1 MINNPLAPKPN
12 ILVRI
17 INKAANISDS
27 IMGFMMLGIAVL
39 TVIDVSMRHFFAK
52 PTSWIYTVCV
62 YALIWYSFIVAA
74 QALVGDHHIKVDMLI
89 NLLHGK
95 ARIATDAL
103 AYLFITIYSGMLSY
117 FAFTT
122 MAKNIRMGAKSIGT
136 VRIPLWLV
144 QLGIVL
150 GAVLLCL
157 EAVNL
162 LAHKIV
168 DWKRAGFKPGKGI
181 HENPYIVLVIFIVV
195 FAAGLWVFS
204 FNRGFGM
211 IITVFAVL
219 LVGVPVFAGLGMVGA
234 IGLYIMMGA
243 KAGVGQ
249 IATIAQKGVESYTL
263 LAIPLFVLA
272 GNLLVESGIGAELYD
287 FCAKWAGHLPGGIAI
302 ATIVAC
308 AIFAA
313 ISGSSVATAA
323 IIGSVALPELK
334 KYKYDTNMSLGLLAA
349 GGTLGILIPPSS
361 SMIVYS
367 TITEESTGKLFMG
380 GVIPGIIMAIIFSV
394 YAVVSCK
401 ITGKYEKM
409 PKASWGD
416 RGRNLVS
423 SIWGLLTPVIIL
435 ASIYTGFCTPTEA
448 AAVAVIY
455 ALAVSLIRK
464 KISLKDIPRIVKM
477 GNGSAGMIM
486 MIVAGAL
493 IFGNLITITQ
503 AAQNIIN
510 YVAKHNIAPGLVL
523 LVMCFL
529 FVILGMFLE
538 VISIMYITMP
548 IVFPLMTG
556 LGYNG
561 IWFGVFVTLLMEMA
575 LITPPVG
582 LNSFVIQ
589 GISKEPMAKVIRGV
603 LPFMLL
609 LALGLALLYLFPEL
623 ALWLPSEMA

>member
-1 MINNPLAPKPN
+1 MANNALAAKPN

-17 INKAANISDS
+17 INKAADISDS
-27 IMGFMMLGIAVL
+27 VMGFVMLGIAAL
-39 TVIDVSMRHFFAK
+39 TVIDVCMRHFLAK

-89 NLLHGK
+89 NLFHGR

-103 AYLFITIYSGMLSY
+103 AYLFITIYSGMLTY

-122 MAKNIRMGAKSIGT
+122 MLKNLRMGAKSIGT
-136 VRIPLWLV
+136 VRIPIWII

-150 GAVLLCL
+150 GAALLCL
-157 EAVNL
+157 EAINL
-162 LAHKIV
+162 LIHKLA

-181 HENPYIVLVIFIVV
+181 HENPYIVLVIFIAV
-195 FAAGLWVFS
+195 FAAGLCVFR

-211 IITVFAVL
+211 IITVFAIL

-243 KAGVGQ
+243 KAGLGQ

-302 ATIVAC
+302 ATIIAC

-380 GVIPGIIMAIIFSV
+380 GIIPGIIMAIIFSA

-401 ITGKYEKM
+401 VTGKYERM

-416 RGRNLVS
+416 RGRNLVT

-435 ASIYTGFCTPTEA
+435 VSIYTGFCTPTEA

-455 ALAVSLIRK
+455 ALTVSLMRG

-510 YVAKHNIAPGLVL
+510 YVAEHNIAPGLVL
-523 LVMCFL
+523 LVMCVL

-582 LNSFVIQ
+582 LNTFVIQ
-589 GISKEPMAKVIRGV
+589 GVSKEPMAKVVKGV

-609 LALGLALLYLFPEL
+609 LALGLVLLYLFPWL
-623 ALWLPSEMA
+623 ALWLPSKMV

>member
-17 INKAANISDS
+17 INKAADISDS
-27 IMGFMMLGIAVL
+27 IMGFMMLGIAAL

-157 EAVNL
+157 EAANL

-263 LAIPLFVLA
+263 LAIPLFVR
-272 GNLLVESGIGAELYD
+272 S
-287 FCAKWAGHLPGGIAI
+287 
-302 ATIVAC
+302 
-308 AIFAA
+308 
-313 ISGSSVATAA
+313 
-323 IIGSVALPELK
+323 
-334 KYKYDTNMSLGLLAA
+334 
-349 GGTLGILIPPSS
+349 
-361 SMIVYS
+361 
-367 TITEESTGKLFMG
+367 EE
-380 GVIPGIIMAIIFSV
+380 
-394 YAVVSCK
+394 
-401 ITGKYEKM
+401 
-409 PKASWGD
+409 
-416 RGRNLVS
+416 RR
-423 SIWGLLTPVIIL
+423 
-435 ASIYTGFCTPTEA
+435 
-448 AAVAVIY
+448 
-455 ALAVSLIRK
+455 
-464 KISLKDIPRIVKM
+464 
-477 GNGSAGMIM
+477 
-486 MIVAGAL
+486 
-493 IFGNLITITQ
+493 
-503 AAQNIIN
+503 
-510 YVAKHNIAPGLVL
+510 
-523 LVMCFL
+523 
-529 FVILGMFLE
+529 
-538 VISIMYITMP
+538 
-548 IVFPLMTG
+548 
-556 LGYNG
+556 
-561 IWFGVFVTLLMEMA
+561 
-575 LITPPVG
+575 
-582 LNSFVIQ
+582 
-589 GISKEPMAKVIRGV
+589 
-603 LPFMLL
+603 
-609 LALGLALLYLFPEL
+609 
-623 ALWLPSEMA
+623 